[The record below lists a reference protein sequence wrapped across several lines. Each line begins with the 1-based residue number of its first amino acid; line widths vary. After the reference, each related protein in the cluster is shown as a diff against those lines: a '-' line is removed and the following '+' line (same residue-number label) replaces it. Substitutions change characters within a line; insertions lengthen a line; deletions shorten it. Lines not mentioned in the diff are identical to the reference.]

1 MDQDPTPL
9 QDGWGGEAGG
19 SEQLEQ
25 LERLI
30 CRLEARRAASCDLD
44 EGQQPPSSPTTPRAL
59 TPTSAPT
66 SRSYNFWRDVSPQLS
81 YIDGS
86 TTSSGGPVHYG
97 RSVSWNLTDLQGPK
111 AFLGEFD
118 QSCNNLDK
126 PGQNRPSSEL
136 DITPPALPALKPLS
150 RYASDSICS
159 PTAPPNAQHAV
170 VQVEKGDIKT
180 KIQKRLSFGDTLDLS
195 TNIYTPA
202 EDDGEGMT
210 TGIGDSGTG
219 TAATVNGSSTSLER
233 KWPSSEEE
241 QSCPPLVRRKSLD
254 TQSQYSYYMDKDL
267 RYYFQHPWLRLIVA
281 YLVIFC
287 NFLLFAEDPVSH
299 SHTGKFKFNLLHFLF
314 ERLSKVC
321 LYFYFFQ

>member
-19 SEQLEQ
+19 NEQLEQ

-44 EGQQPPSSPTTPRAL
+44 EGPQPPSPTTPRAL

-86 TTSSGGPVHYG
+86 TTSSGGPAITYG
-97 RSVSWNLTDLQGPK
+97 RSVSWNLTDLDGPK

-118 QSCNNLDK
+118 DRCHNLDV
-126 PGQNRPSSEL
+126 PDHRPSS
-136 DITPPALPALKPLS
+136 DFSITPLPSLKPLS

-159 PTAPPNAQHAV
+159 PGAPPAQHAV

-202 EDDGEGMT
+202 EDDDEGMT
-210 TGIGDSGTG
+210 TGLDSGGAT
-219 TAATVNGSSTSLER
+219 ATVNGSSTSLER
-233 KWPSSEEE
+233 KWTNDED
-241 QSCPPLVRRKSLD
+241 SCPPLVRRKSLD

-299 SHTGKFKFNLLHFLF
+299 SHTGKLKN
-314 ERLSKVC
+314 S
-321 LYFYFFQ
+321 FFQLTLTFYSIYLECNIY